1 MGEAE
6 SELLTI
12 GELAERVGVA
22 TSALRYYE
30 EVGLLEPTERRAGR
44 RHYHRSAVEVVG
56 TILLLRDV
64 GFTITEIGQLYSSRA
79 DRAARRT
86 LPRCKLEELSRK
98 AAEID
103 VARQALE
110 HGFNCPRPTSSR
122 ARTSPP
128 SSTNASPPVSPG
140 PSSSRKASRTAERG
154 R

>member
-1 MGEAE
+1 MDEAG
-6 SELLTI
+6 SRLLTI

-44 RHYHRSAVEVVG
+44 RHYHRSAIEVVG

-64 GFTITEIGQLYSSRA
+64 GFTITEIGELHSSRS

-86 LPRCKLEELSRK
+86 LLRRKLEELSRK

-110 HGFNCPRPTSSR
+110 HGLDCPAPDIITC
-122 ARTSPP
+122 P
-128 SSTNASPPVSPG
+128 NF
-140 PSSSRKASRTAERG
+140 TAVVQQRVTTRVPWTKLQPEDVEG
-154 R
+154 A

>member
-6 SELLTI
+6 PELLTI

-30 EVGLLEPTERRAGR
+30 EVGLLEPAERRAGR

-56 TILLLRDV
+56 AILLLRHV
-64 GFTITEIGQLYSSRA
+64 GFTITEIGQLYSSRS
-79 DRAARRT
+79 DPAARRT
-86 LPRCKLEELSRK
+86 LLLSKLEELSRK

-110 HGFNCPRPTSSR
+110 HGYDCPAPDIITCPNFTALVHQRVTTR
-122 ARTSPP
+122 APWTELQPQGVGDS
-128 SSTNASPPVSPG
+128 
-140 PSSSRKASRTAERG
+140 
-154 R
+154 

>member
-44 RHYHRSAVEVVG
+44 RHYHGSAVEVVG

-64 GFTITEIGQLYSSRA
+64 GFTITEIGQLYSTRA
-79 DRAARRT
+79 DRAVQRT
-86 LPRCKLEELSRK
+86 LLRRKLEELSRK
-98 AAEID
+98 AAKID
-103 VARQALE
+103 IARQALE
-110 HGFNCPRPTSSR
+110 HGLNCPAPDIITCPNATARPPTRHHPRPLDR
-122 ARTSPP
+122 APT
-128 SSTNASPPVSPG
+128 
-140 PSSSRKASRTAERG
+140 
-154 R
+154 

>member
-12 GELAERVGVA
+12 GELAKRVGVA

-30 EVGLLEPTERRAGR
+30 EVGLLEPAERRAGR

-79 DRAARRT
+79 DRAARRA
-86 LPRCKLEELSRK
+86 LLRCKLEELSRK

-103 VARQALE
+103 LARQALE
-110 HGFNCPRPTSSR
+110 HGFDCPAPDIITCPNFAAHVHQRVATG
-122 ARTSPP
+122 
-128 SSTNASPPVSPG
+128 VSWTELQPDRVG
-140 PSSSRKASRTAERG
+140 NS
-154 R
+154 

>member
-44 RHYHRSAVEVVG
+44 RHYHRSAVEAVG
-56 TILLLRDV
+56 AILLLRHV

-86 LPRCKLEELSRK
+86 LLRCKLEELSRK

-103 VARQALE
+103 VARRALE
-110 HGFNCPRPTSSR
+110 HGFDCPAPDIITC
-122 ARTSPP
+122 P
-128 SSTNASPPVSPG
+128 NF
-140 PSSSRKASRTAERG
+140 TALVHQRVTTRVPWTELQPEG
-154 R
+154 VEGS